1 MSNPTSNTYSIEA
14 DSLSLWDATSKSYVD
29 IKESIGGAPGDID
42 AQLALKRD
50 IATSYSS
57 AQVDTALAAKRDVAT
72 SYSSAQVD
80 TALAAKRDVA
90 TSYSKDEVDTALNA
104 KQAEISLNSPLFWNL
119 DMDHPYPM
127 QISVDTYST
136 SQIVSALALKADKG
150 TTFTKTEVTSRLA
163 TKQDT
168 LVFKTP
174 TSVYGKALGYD
185 YFIKGIEPGLHL
197 TLSDSN
203 DQLMFS
209 VSEASLANSFATL
222 TALGLKANATDVTN
236 GLATKRDLST
246 SYSRTEVDTLLGAR
260 RLVSDSYSIS
270 QIDTALLAKRN
281 VTDSYDK
288 ATVDGLLYDKQAK
301 IALTSPLFWT
311 LNMSVPYEIG
321 CDSYTKSY
329 VDGALA
335 AKANLASP
343 SFTGTSAFSAVT
355 ASGAVTCSS
364 TLNVGAAA
372 TCSTTL
378 NVTGATTCSATL
390 NVSGAATFSST
401 LNVTGAAT
409 FASFLAP
416 KPWVGFLVTTS
427 GGTASISNH
436 VGYKTTGISVS
447 HTANGNYTITI
458 PAHPDGAAF
467 LTMLSPYST
476 SSGNTTT
483 YPTGYTGNSTTIFV
497 YCRSDVGVTSVV
509 DGNFYV
515 HTVP

>member
-29 IKESIGGAPGDID
+29 IKETISGAAGDID
-42 AQLALKRD
+42 AQLALKRN
-50 IATSYSS
+50 
-57 AQVDTALAAKRDVAT
+57 VA
-72 SYSSAQVD
+72 D
-80 TALAAKRDVA
+80 
-90 TSYSKDEVDTALNA
+90 SYSKDEVDSRLNA

-222 TALGLKANATDVTN
+222 TALAAKANATDVN
-236 GLATKRDLST
+236 NALATKRDLST

-329 VDGALA
+329 VDGVLKAEIDIEALH
-335 AKANLASP
+335 AKRLSLFGVSNKLRTPEQRAEAIPEFKRQILPLIEAGKVSP
-343 SFTGTSAFSAVT
+343 M
-355 ASGAVTCSS
+355 
-364 TLNVGAAA
+364 
-372 TCSTTL
+372 
-378 NVTGATTCSATL
+378 
-390 NVSGAATFSST
+390 
-401 LNVTGAAT
+401 
-409 FASFLAP
+409 
-416 KPWVGFLVTTS
+416 
-427 GGTASISNH
+427 
-436 VGYKTTGISVS
+436 
-447 HTANGNYTITI
+447 I
-458 PAHPDGAAF
+458 P
-467 LTMLSPYST
+467 
-476 SSGNTTT
+476 
-483 YPTGYTGNSTTIFV
+483 
-497 YCRSDVGVTSVV
+497 
-509 DGNFYV
+509 
-515 HTVP
+515 